1 MQDVLKQQYDFIRS
15 TRQTLF
21 AFLDGI
27 PLQKL
32 HKTVPNFGN
41 SSIIKTHIH
50 VADCYMG
57 WLGKFGLKQNDCSF
71 ATDYDIEHSD
81 IIMVRDRFELVDEVV
96 QQFLFEFNFRW
107 FEKIANQVKWQEE
120 PWSTTP
126 LWLLTHTETHEFH
139 HKGQIVSMARQL
151 GYNPPDTDLVEP
163 DAKT

>member
-1 MQDVLKQQYDFIRS
+1 MKDVLKQQYSFIRS

-21 AFLDGI
+21 AFLEEI

-32 HKTVPNFGN
+32 HNTVPNFGN
-41 SSIIKTHIH
+41 SSIIRTHIH
-50 VADCYMG
+50 VADCYLG
-57 WLGKFGLKQNDCSF
+57 WLGKFALKLSDFSI

-81 IIMVRDRFELVDEVV
+81 VKKVRDRFELVDEVV
-96 QQFLFEFNFRW
+96 QQFLYEFNSRW
-107 FEKIANQVKWQEE
+107 FEKITNQVKWQEE

-139 HKGQIVSMARQL
+139 HKGQIVSMARRL

-163 DAKT
+163 